1 LRTQS
6 AATNACAGSA
16 TPTAQQ
22 EEANLSRFGHGC
34 VAVVDGLTE
43 IFNRFEIPIG
53 LIGKLQALANEET
66 VGQPIAQAQGRG
78 IAVT

>member
-1 LRTQS
+1 MERF
-6 AATNACAGSA
+6 APFCIRCAGSA

-66 VGQPIAQAQGRG
+66 VGQPIPQAQGRG